1 MANIVT
7 MALCRIKDNKK
18 LEYNTATGADKTYT
32 LYSSMLEILAE
43 SADKYIQGDF
53 EFEIIENEVDSYQE
67 IFDTNFNEVY
77 QMWDN
82 GNNNVLFLDLDTL
95 VINPVDVF
103 DKLSDFQMFN
113 YTDPKTLSGK
123 DATNKYELQHEH
135 YFNAGVRY
143 YPSSMKKEVWDL
155 GWKYAND
162 WDYNVWGTEQII
174 FNEMMYSQ
182 DSDHTKWLTPEMN
195 YQMMNA
201 TPPALEQGQYISQ
214 LNAWNGTSLNTSQIL
229 HLHGTRGAEQT
240 LLTQWA
246 LWKKLTGEEF
256 EFDLVNVIKNN
267 DGMPVGIEYK

>member
-7 MALCRIKDNKK
+7 MALCRIKDSDK
-18 LEYNTATGADKTYT
+18 LEYNTDKGADKTYT
-32 LYSSMLEILAE
+32 LYSSMCEILSE
-43 SADKYIQGDF
+43 SADKFIPGDWD
-53 EFEIIENEVDSYQE
+53 FEIIENEVDNYQE
-67 IFDTNFNEVY
+67 IFDTNFNEIY
-77 QMWDN
+77 EMWD
-82 GNNNVLFLDLDTL
+82 GGKNNILFLDLDAFI
-95 VINPVDVF
+95 INTVDVF

-123 DATNKYELQHEH
+123 DANNKYGLQHEH

-143 YPSSMKKEVWDL
+143 YPSSMKQEVWDL
-155 GWKYAND
+155 GWQYAKD
-162 WDYNVWGTEQII
+162 WDYNIWGTEQII

-182 DSDHTKWLTPEMN
+182 DKDHLKWLTPEMN

-201 TPPALEQGQYISQ
+201 TPQALDNVQYISQ
-214 LNAWNGTSLNTSQIL
+214 LNAWNNTTLNKSQIV

-256 EFDLVNVIKNN
+256 EFELVNVVQQ
-267 DGMPVGIEYK
+267 DGVPVGVEYK